1 MQCILALSSASLHA
15 KQTGLQEFL
24 GQNHTSPAGPDI
36 LINNDEQASVSGWTG
51 RLCLPSVEGKSFKAA
66 KTKRIFL
73 GIRWKMRSFQ
83 CFSVALYVSP
93 WVENR
98 AKVRFHF
105 PSFWIVNMD
114 SSGVCV
120 RAHCVSAT
128 LRPPCTEVCS
138 VSLFEFVVHNLS
150 LQNILLVC
158 KRATMA
164 LRVLSGRVK
173 SFCVSNIS

>member
-1 MQCILALSSASLHA
+1 VSSTTNHPSYPRNRVIGTKIRCVVLEVMQCILALSSASLHA

-93 WVENR
+93 
-98 AKVRFHF
+98 
-105 PSFWIVNMD
+105 
-114 SSGVCV
+114 
-120 RAHCVSAT
+120 
-128 LRPPCTEVCS
+128 
-138 VSLFEFVVHNLS
+138 
-150 LQNILLVC
+150 
-158 KRATMA
+158 
-164 LRVLSGRVK
+164 
-173 SFCVSNIS
+173 